1 VRTSDA
7 CLKIAR
13 TGHCDAG
20 HPHRPEDVE
29 TGEATVTTQVHS
41 NSETILAL
49 ERAALDRWNSGDIDG
64 QLEHYAEDVTYF
76 DPLVE
81 TRIDG
86 RAKVAAYFREFFAGK
101 INIPRCELLNPQ
113 VILSDDLAVLTYNLL
128 NYVRGAD
135 GADKAGTR
143 WNSTQVYRRVD
154 GQWRVVHVNWS
165 FTRHPA
171 ALQGLME

>member
-1 VRTSDA
+1 
-7 CLKIAR
+7 
-13 TGHCDAG
+13 
-20 HPHRPEDVE
+20 
-29 TGEATVTTQVHS
+29 VTTEVHS

-49 ERAALDRWNSGDIDG
+49 ERAALDRWNSGDVDG
-64 QLEHYAEDVTYF
+64 QLEHYSEDVTYF

-81 TRIDG
+81 VRIDG
-86 RAKVAAYFREFFAGK
+86 RARVAAYFREFFAGK

-113 VILSDDLAVLTYNLL
+113 VIVSDELAVLTYNLL

-135 GADKAGTR
+135 GAEKAGTR
-143 WNSTQVYRRVD
+143 WNSTQVYRRVN

-171 ALQGLME
+171 AMQSLME